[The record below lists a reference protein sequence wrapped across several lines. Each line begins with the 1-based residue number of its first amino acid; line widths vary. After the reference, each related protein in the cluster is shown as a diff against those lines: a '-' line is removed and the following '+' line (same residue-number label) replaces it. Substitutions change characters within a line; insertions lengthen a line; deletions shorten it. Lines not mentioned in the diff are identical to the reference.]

1 MHIKGEMM
9 SFKFWQKWLFVS
21 GIIVS
26 IFGIFMV
33 LNINSEGFN
42 SQIDPVFWGKEIPSI
57 QVRNFQQWIYGVL
70 GSTMVGW
77 GIFIAFIAAIPFKKK
92 EKWSRNCLIIGI
104 LSWYILDIF
113 ISLKANVEFNAV
125 ANTILAIILL
135 TPICFT
141 FTKFKKDE

>member
-1 MHIKGEMM
+1 M

>member
-1 MHIKGEMM
+1 M
-9 SFKFWQKWLFVS
+9 SFNFWQKWLFIS

-33 LNINSEGFN
+33 LNISSEGFN
-42 SQIDPVFWGKEIPSI
+42 SQIDPVFWGKEIPNI

-77 GIFIAFIAAIPFKKK
+77 GIFIAFVAAIPFKKK
-92 EKWSRNCLIIGI
+92 EKWSRNCIMIGI
-104 LSWYILDIF
+104 LSWYILDTF

-125 ANTILAIILL
+125 ANTILAIIIL
-135 TPICFT
+135 TPIFFT
-141 FTKFKKDE
+141 FTKFKK